1 MHPCQINLSPSCCLK
16 PWNFDPSIITAAC
29 SFFIVILSPGGVPSP
44 SHGVSCSIRRNRLEY
59 RETEGESAVASTDQT
74 ENPHEKNARVK
85 KKSSSSRT
93 DEQPPAKGQKDS
105 AQNPK
110 KVGGK
115 GRVELENVVAP
126 NGEPELKAKDDKP
139 SDMSKRQM
147 KGPSYEKN
155 KYSDQCTAFILN
167 LDL

>member
-1 MHPCQINLSPSCCLK
+1 M
-16 PWNFDPSIITAAC
+16 
-29 SFFIVILSPGGVPSP
+29 
-44 SHGVSCSIRRNRLEY
+44 EY

-93 DEQPPAKGQKDS
+93 DEQPPAKRQKDS

-147 KGPSYEKN
+147 EGPSYEKN
-155 KYSDQCTAFILN
+155 NYSDQCTAFILN